1 MPAPKILYYDIETA
15 PNLGYIW
22 AKYEQN
28 VLAYERE
35 WYMLCI
41 SYRWA
46 HEKKTH
52 VVSLLD
58 FPELYANDSEDDT
71 EVVKVLWH
79 LLDEAD
85 ITIAHNG
92 DGFDNKK
99 SNARFIINGLNP
111 PSPFRSIDTLKV
123 ARNKFKFNS
132 NTLGD
137 LGGALGLGEKVAT
150 GGFSLWQGVM
160 RGDEKAWKRMI
171 KYAKQDTDL
180 LVAVYE
186 RLKPWMTNHPNHGVY
201 TGEAHTCPGCGSEDL
216 IRRGFKYTQAMT
228 YQQWHCPDCGTYSR
242 SRKAEDTDRP
252 TLVP

>member
-1 MPAPKILYYDIETA
+1 MPKVLFYDIETA

-22 AKYEQN
+22 GKWDQN
-28 VLAYERE
+28 VLAYTKE
-35 WYMLCI
+35 WTLLCI

-46 HEKKTH
+46 HEKTTH

-58 FPELYANDSEDDT
+58 FPELYEVDPEDDT
-71 EVVKVLWH
+71 EVVNVLWD

-92 DGFDNKK
+92 DAFDNKK
-99 SNARFIINGLNP
+99 ASARFIINGFNP

-123 ARNKFKFNS
+123 ARTKFKFNS

-137 LGGALGLGEKVAT
+137 LGQTLGLGEKVAT

-180 LVAVYE
+180 LIKVYE
-186 RLKPWMTNHPNHGVY
+186 RLKPWMTNHPNLGMWSELTVCPSCGGNHLMKRGTRY
-201 TGEAHTCPGCGSEDL
+201 TNTMS
-216 IRRGFKYTQAMT
+216 
-228 YQQWHCPDCGTYSR
+228 YQQYQCTDCGAYCR
-242 SRKAEDTDRP
+242 SRTADGGTKP
-252 TLVP
+252 NLVS